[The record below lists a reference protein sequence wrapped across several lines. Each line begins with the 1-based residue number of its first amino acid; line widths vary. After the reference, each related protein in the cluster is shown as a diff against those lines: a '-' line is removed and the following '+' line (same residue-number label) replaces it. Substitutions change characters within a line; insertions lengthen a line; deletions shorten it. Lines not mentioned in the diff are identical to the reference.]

1 MDKLKAP
8 RQVHIEEDASGIVD
22 KYSYDS
28 STNQIIGL
36 VLPLDS
42 KTGMPIPFT
51 FTPQSVDEMEDFIK
65 KPKSTLVYFVLAQPI
80 KENVPP
86 FILQIYGIDN
96 KFKSADVLQRWKLAI
111 NWPCK
116 SFFYSLDQELHIFF
130 FIPGMVS
137 KLLHSLQMAIQGC

>member
-65 KPKSTLVYFVLAQPI
+65 NPKSTLVYLVLAQPI

-96 KFKSADVLQRWKLAI
+96 KFKSADVLQRWKHTKDQLA
-111 NWPCK
+111 
-116 SFFYSLDQELHIFF
+116 
-130 FIPGMVS
+130 M
-137 KLLHSLQMAIQGC
+137 